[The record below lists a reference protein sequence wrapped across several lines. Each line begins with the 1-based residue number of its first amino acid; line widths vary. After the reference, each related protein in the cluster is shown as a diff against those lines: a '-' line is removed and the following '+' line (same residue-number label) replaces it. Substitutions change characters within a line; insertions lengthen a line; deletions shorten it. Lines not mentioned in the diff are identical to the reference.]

1 MKKLPLFTVLFILA
15 SLPDLAAQDY
25 SKLSK
30 KELIIEIEKKS
41 SLIDRLSQEL
51 KSLATQNKELTSQ
64 IDSIIEKNK
73 ISTETPEAYAKS
85 LFNILKDNRRN
96 DARGL
101 LLSFEDYEVLEEK
114 IKENIKVDANS
125 KGISV
130 SDWIEDYNFKC
141 MNSFD
146 KAVLEGINL
155 GISWQNAIFI
165 KTEFDI
171 QPNNDQVVSFEVFF
185 KSNDKDYKLGV
196 REAFNLNGKLINWEL
211 RGIKDIE
218 ASKLEQERYKKEK
231 EEAERQR
238 KIENEN
244 KPYTPWNLTVGKA
257 AWRYYQSDLST
268 FSEFT
273 VKISNFTEYRVNR
286 VKFQISIYTGGSYSN
301 YKYFGKTYDK
311 YVEVNPGDVI
321 TIDIPDLVDFY
332 LGEDVSNQDNWRIE
346 CTVLEVYP
354 KR

>member
-1 MKKLPLFTVLFILA
+1 MIKLLLFTVLFVLA
-15 SLPDLAAQDY
+15 SLTDLAAQDY

-85 LFNILKDNRRN
+85 IFNILKDNRRD
-96 DARGL
+96 DASVL
-101 LLSFEDYEVLEEK
+101 LLSFEDYEALGDKIKDK
-114 IKENIKVDANS
+114 IKEDANRQ
-125 KGISV
+125 GISV
-130 SDWIEDYNFKC
+130 SDWFEGYNFEC
-141 MNSFD
+141 MSSFD
-146 KAVLEGINL
+146 ETFLEGINL

-171 QPNNDQVVSFEVFF
+171 RPNDGMPEVRFEVFF
-185 KSNDKDYKLGV
+185 KSNDKDYYLGV
-196 REAFNLNGKLINWEL
+196 KDANILNGKLINWKL

-218 ASKLEQERYKKEK
+218 ANKLEQERIKKE
-231 EEAERQR
+231 EEEVERQR

-301 YKYFGKTYDK
+301 YKYFG
-311 YVEVNPGDVI
+311 
-321 TIDIPDLVDFY
+321 
-332 LGEDVSNQDNWRIE
+332 
-346 CTVLEVYP
+346 
-354 KR
+354 

>member
-1 MKKLPLFTVLFILA
+1 MFTVLFILA

-73 ISTETPEAYAKS
+73 ISAETPEAYAKS
-85 LFNILKDNRRN
+85 IFNILKDNRRD
-96 DARGL
+96 DASGL
-101 LLSFEDYEVLEEK
+101 LLSFEDYEALGDTIKDE
-114 IKENIKVDANS
+114 IKESANRQ
-125 KGISV
+125 GISV
-130 SDWIEDYNFKC
+130 SDWLEGYNFKC
-141 MNSFD
+141 MSSFD
-146 KAVLEGINL
+146 GTFLEGINL

-171 QPNNDQVVSFEVFF
+171 RPNDGMPKVRFEVFF

-196 REAFNLNGKLINWEL
+196 KDAFILNGKLISWNL
-211 RGIKDIE
+211 RGIIDIE
-218 ASKLEQERYKKEK
+218 ANKLEQERIKKE
-231 EEAERQR
+231 EEEVERQR

-321 TIDIPDLVDFY
+321 TIDIPDLADFY